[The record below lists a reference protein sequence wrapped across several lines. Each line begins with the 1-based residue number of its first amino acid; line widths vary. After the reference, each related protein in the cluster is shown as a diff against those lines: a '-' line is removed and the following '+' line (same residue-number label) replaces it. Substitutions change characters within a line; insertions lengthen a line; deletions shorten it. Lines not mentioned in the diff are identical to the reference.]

1 MPQLLAPAVDALSSP
16 CLTGPITEYDW
27 AEGIAL
33 MTVFTMFFIEL
44 MAARFDIFG
53 SKSHDIEASDPSL
66 DLMRQNEKFH
76 DEPVTGV

>member
-1 MPQLLAPAVDALSSP
+1 
-16 CLTGPITEYDW
+16 
-27 AEGIAL
+27 